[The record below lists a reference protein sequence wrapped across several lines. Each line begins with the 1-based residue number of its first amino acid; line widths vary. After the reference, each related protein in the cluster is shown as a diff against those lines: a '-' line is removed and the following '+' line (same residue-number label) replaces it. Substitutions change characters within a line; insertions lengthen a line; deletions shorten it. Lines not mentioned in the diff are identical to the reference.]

1 MSFWNNS
8 VYTLSKKLTHYGSS
22 GKHDRTTKENKMNT
36 VINASRLTDRSLR
49 KAAIVAGLGGRI
61 MAILAPIANFGVF
74 EKLIVPGDATIT
86 ATNIMASVG
95 LFRIGIIC
103 FLIVAILDVVVA
115 WALYILLVPANKNL
129 SALAAW
135 LRVIYAGIFIFA
147 ISKLYIALQL
157 ITADGTQ
164 TMSFLKAFQS
174 IWDKGLI
181 LFGFHLLVL
190 GYLVFKSGYIP
201 KWLGVFLV
209 LAAVGYIVDGIGKTL
224 TPDYNLNIAQFT
236 FVGEVLL
243 IFWLLWKGI
252 KGFDKELASKEN
264 LNFGYSDYFF
274 FSNTTSTKIYTLS
287 LHVAF
292 PI

>member
-1 MSFWNNS
+1 
-8 VYTLSKKLTHYGSS
+8 
-22 GKHDRTTKENKMNT
+22 MNT
-36 VINASRLTDRSLR
+36 NENASRFTNVSLR
-49 KAAIVAGLGGRI
+49 TAAIVAGVGLLL
-61 MAILAPIANFGVF
+61 MAILSPIAYLNTFQRLVKF
-74 EKLIVPGDATIT
+74 DDAALTGQ
-86 ATNIMASVG
+86 NILNSMGAFRTVILL
-95 LFRIGIIC
+95 LF
-103 FLIVAILDVVVA
+103 IVAILDIVVA

-147 ISKLYIALQL
+147 ISKLYVALQV

-164 TMSFLKAFQS
+164 AMSFLKAFQS

-190 GYLVFKSGYIP
+190 GYLAFRSSYIP

-224 TPDYNLNIAQFT
+224 SPSYSLNIAQFT

-243 IFWLLWKGI
+243 TFWLLWRGY
-252 KGFDKELASKEN
+252 KGFDN
-264 LNFGYSDYFF
+264 
-274 FSNTTSTKIYTLS
+274 
-287 LHVAF
+287 VAGVMSS
-292 PI
+292 IR